1 MKVEPVDER
10 DIRWEDHYPR
20 FRVYVFDEYGHRGEP
35 DGTLSQ
41 GYATG
46 TWDVID
52 ADLLDALRWAQDRA
66 GERGLYSIALVA
78 DGYRTYT
85 DRGLVWLVGMD
96 YQDTPIDDRSREVQE
111 QMLRRRD
118 HLVVTPE

>member
-1 MKVEPVDER
+1 MKIEPVDER

-20 FRVYVFDEYGHRGEP
+20 FRVYVFDELGLRGEP

-46 TWDVID
+46 TWDVTD
-52 ADLLDALRWAQDRA
+52 ADLLEALRWAQDRA

-78 DGYRTYT
+78 DAYETQEE
-85 DRGLVWLVGMD
+85 RGLVWLVGED
-96 YQDTPIDDRSREVQE
+96 YQDTPIDDRSRHVQE
-111 QMLRRRD
+111 QMRGRRGRTIVGLD
-118 HLVVTPE
+118 